1 MTAPHRSLAFV
12 HLDELGP
19 GPVHLDRLAGLTL
32 TGPDGVP
39 PHRHDFQEALWF
51 SAGSGHHRID
61 GAWEAIEPG
70 TAAVIARG
78 QVHAF
83 GATAGVEGYRLAF
96 SDDALRV
103 EPGSGWDHRTLFNH
117 AAGAPTL
124 HLSPGD
130 VAFGERLLEALA
142 SELARVGGSGDTAVA
157 RPLLVA
163 FLRHLERAR
172 QSAQAAAGPSG
183 VADEFLRLLEAGF
196 RDHHDVAHYA
206 EALGYTPDSLS
217 RETQVRLG
225 RSAKRLIRDRVL
237 LEARRLLQFT
247 DASIKAI
254 AAEVGFAD
262 AGHFSKAFKQET
274 GLAPLAFRD
283 AMRKT
288 T

>member
-19 GPVHLDRLAGLTL
+19 GPVYLDRLAGLTL
-32 TGPDGVP
+32 AGPDGVP

-61 GAWEAIEPG
+61 DAWEPIAPG
-70 TAAVIARG
+70 TVAVIARG

-83 GATAGVEGYRLAF
+83 GATTGVEGYRLAF

-117 AAGAPTL
+117 AAGSPTL
-124 HLSPGD
+124 HLSPSD
-130 VAFGERLLEALA
+130 AAFGERLLESLA
-142 SELARVGGSGDTAVA
+142 CELARVGASGDTTVA

-163 FLRHLERAR
+163 FLRHLERVR
-172 QSAQAAAGPSG
+172 RSAQLAIGPTG
-183 VADEFLRLLEAGF
+183 VADEFLRLLESGF
-196 RDHHDVAHYA
+196 RAHHDVAHYA
-206 EALGYTPDSLS
+206 DALGYTPDSLS
-217 RETQVRLG
+217 RETQIRLG

-247 DASIKAI
+247 DMSVKAI

-262 AGHFSKAFKQET
+262 AGHFSKAVKQET
-274 GLAPLAFRD
+274 GMAPLAFRET
-283 AMRKT
+283 MRKT